1 MQGGHGADN
10 CVSYRRHHNHH
21 GTNSRAP
28 DERTSPALTCSCS
41 SKRALATS
49 SSSSVGSWSAC
60 AASTRAAGGQ
70 RTHSTGPLPAC
81 LRPAIGG
88 PPPMPRAER
97 GGARGVVAAAAAAP
111 AGSTGTVETGLE
123 AVGEEPRTRSFTI
136 FVRAVNILTPKDVRG
151 SSLQVWGS
159 TTASWASRQ

>member
-1 MQGGHGADN
+1 
-10 CVSYRRHHNHH
+10 
-21 GTNSRAP
+21 
-28 DERTSPALTCSCS
+28 
-41 SKRALATS
+41 
-49 SSSSVGSWSAC
+49 
-60 AASTRAAGGQ
+60 
-70 RTHSTGPLPAC
+70 
-81 LRPAIGG
+81 
-88 PPPMPRAER
+88 MPRAER

-159 TTASWASRQ
+159 TTAELALQTVVIVFRPDHAESKKFQ